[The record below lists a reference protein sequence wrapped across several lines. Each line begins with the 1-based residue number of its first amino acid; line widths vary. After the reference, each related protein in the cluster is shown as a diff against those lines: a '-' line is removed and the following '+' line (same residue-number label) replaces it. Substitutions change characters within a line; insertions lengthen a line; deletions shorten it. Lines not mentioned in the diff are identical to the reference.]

1 VGGSAAEIPDTA
13 TRWHISLE
21 LPSNRGQDIRL
32 PMGIQGI
39 TSASSSRGSAPFIL
53 PIRTGDW
60 STHRSKHSDD
70 RFPGRVCG
78 VGAFAVKPR
87 TNANYSPSTSM
98 PSASIPSL
106 TSRQE
111 LWGDEVSNKF
121 TRLGRGFNSFRCS
134 RGMTETTRGFE
145 EFACAE
151 GREPTYCANT
161 AIINRHPFR
170 RVMFWKCS

>member
-1 VGGSAAEIPDTA
+1 
-13 TRWHISLE
+13 
-21 LPSNRGQDIRL
+21 
-32 PMGIQGI
+32 
-39 TSASSSRGSAPFIL
+39 
-53 PIRTGDW
+53 
-60 STHRSKHSDD
+60 
-70 RFPGRVCG
+70 
-78 VGAFAVKPR
+78 
-87 TNANYSPSTSM
+87 M
-98 PSASIPSL
+98 PSASIPSI
-106 TSRQE
+106 TSRQK

-121 TRLGRGFNSFRCS
+121 TLLGRGFNSFRCS